1 MYILSFLTAL
11 TFQAIYEII
20 MDGKSVEKTKNENP
34 SAYNNVKVWAAQ
46 GKYFPVALAR
56 IKNFKYMNI
65 EY

>member
-1 MYILSFLTAL
+1 M

-34 SAYNNVKVWAAQ
+34 TAYNNVKVWAAR
-46 GKYFPVALAR
+46 GNYDPVALAR
-56 IKNFKYMNI
+56 IRDFKYMNI